1 MVIQTV
7 LSKNLERNLFS
18 LKKKNHLTKVHKHLG
33 FSAKQFRQ
41 LKYSFLKKT
50 LLVFWQYG
58 HSTLSKV
65 FSSFKRFVVCFQE
78 KRNMEEEA
86 VSGAFVVLQLIQCG
100 VGYGLSSF
108 CVKTAL
114 MTLIRKNQVCI
125 VCILGIF
132 LYNYS
137 QKYSQC

>member
-1 MVIQTV
+1 
-7 LSKNLERNLFS
+7 
-18 LKKKNHLTKVHKHLG
+18 
-33 FSAKQFRQ
+33 
-41 LKYSFLKKT
+41 
-50 LLVFWQYG
+50 
-58 HSTLSKV
+58 
-65 FSSFKRFVVCFQE
+65 
-78 KRNMEEEA
+78 MEEEA

-137 QKYSQC
+137 